1 MRFEVTILFPGFSG
15 KLPYCAHGWGTWALI
30 RDGKHNILLDTGG
43 VGLRLNFHRILEE
56 QGVRAED
63 IDYVL
68 LTHMHFDHV
77 CNMDLLPNAV
87 FVLSQK
93 EWEHANDM
101 ENRDLFIQESAILP
115 MRNAKKIFVKEDGQ
129 QILPG
134 ITALMTPGHTP
145 GSVSYVLHQ
154 DHGEAWV
161 LAGDAAKNRGELCT
175 RDVQMS
181 LNPADSAAS
190 LEKIVRTADRILPG
204 HDGWIRV
211 EDERLLPEGGNDVEL
226 VFAQGITVNGGQT
239 RITIHMD

>member
-1 MRFEVTILFPGFSG
+1 MRFQVTILFAGFSG
-15 KLPYCAHGWGTWALI
+15 KLPNCAHGWGTWALI

-43 VGLRLNFHRILEE
+43 VGLRLNFHKILEE
-56 QGVRAED
+56 QGVKAEE

-77 CNMDLLPNAV
+77 CNMDLLPNAT
-87 FVLSQK
+87 FVLSQR

>member
-1 MRFEVTILFPGFSG
+1 MRFEVTILFAGFSG
-15 KLPYCAHGWGTWALI
+15 KLPDCAHGWGTWALI

-43 VGLRLNFHRILEE
+43 VGLRLNFHRILKE
-56 QGVRAED
+56 QGVRAEE

-77 CNMDLLPNAV
+77 CNIDLLPNATY
-87 FVLSQK
+87 VLSK
-93 EWEHANDM
+93 REWEHANDM

-129 QILPG
+129 QVLPG

-154 DHGEAWV
+154 DNGETWV
-161 LAGDAAKNRGELCT
+161 LAGDAAKNRGELST

-181 LNPADSAAS
+181 LNPQDSAAS

-211 EDERLLPEGGNDVEL
+211 KDGKLLPEGGNDVEL
-226 VFAQGITVNGGQT
+226 VFAQGITVNGWKKA
-239 RITIHMD
+239 